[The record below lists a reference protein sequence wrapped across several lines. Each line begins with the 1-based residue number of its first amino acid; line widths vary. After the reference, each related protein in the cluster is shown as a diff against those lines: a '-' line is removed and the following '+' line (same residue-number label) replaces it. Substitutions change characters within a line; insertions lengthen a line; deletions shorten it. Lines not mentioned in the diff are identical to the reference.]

1 MYADDRVCL
10 TRNHF
15 YLHCERHRLLS
26 TNPRFAPCDFN
37 MLQRRARRLA
47 VKANRMAVYLILAL
61 RNPFPIMSVSSGGQG
76 LRGLPYSK
84 WSGKQFNKNSQADA
98 LGKCSILDGTAI
110 PYSHHSRRLFWPQSS
125 LKKASHEKDLMGL
138 HHHASSPTTGIVTLS
153 PFVCGMFS
161 GVGGLDARYTGTRQV
176 AARLV
181 S

>member
-1 MYADDRVCL
+1 MYANDRVCL
-10 TRNHF
+10 TRNYF

-47 VKANRMAVYLILAL
+47 VKANRMAVYLILAF

-76 LRGLPYSK
+76 PTIFK

-98 LGKCSILDGTAI
+98 LGKCSIPDGTAI
-110 PYSHHSRRLFWPQSS
+110 AHSHHSRRLFWPQSS
-125 LKKASHEKDLMGL
+125 LNNASHEKDLTGL

-153 PFVCGMFS
+153 PFVCGMFL
-161 GVGGLDARYTGTRQV
+161 GVRGLDARYTGTSQV